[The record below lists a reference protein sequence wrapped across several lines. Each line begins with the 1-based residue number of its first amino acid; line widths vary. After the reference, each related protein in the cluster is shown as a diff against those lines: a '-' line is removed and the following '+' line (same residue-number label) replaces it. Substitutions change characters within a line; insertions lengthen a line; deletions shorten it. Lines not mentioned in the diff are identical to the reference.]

1 MALYSVCAVSK
12 VSIANQV
19 MMERLELS
27 ETQVEVTHVS
37 QRRARNKL
45 LTSHQLQCRREYTRR
60 SESFSALTLRRTYDG
75 SAEMTHDETFTVD
88 SRAVLVCVS
97 VLV

>member
-1 MALYSVCAVSK
+1 
-12 VSIANQV
+12 
-19 MMERLELS
+19 MERLELS
-27 ETQVEVTHVS
+27 EHRWKLQASTQAS
-37 QRRARNKL
+37 ARARARRARNKL

-75 SAEMTHDETFTVD
+75 SAEMMHDGTFTVD

>member
-1 MALYSVCAVSK
+1 
-12 VSIANQV
+12 
-19 MMERLELS
+19 MERLELS
-27 ETQVEVTHVS
+27 EAQVEVT
-37 QRRARNKL
+37 RCCEATARARAARARNKL

-75 SAEMTHDETFTVD
+75 SAEMMHDGTFTVIEAD
-88 SRAVLVCVS
+88 RRTVLVCVS